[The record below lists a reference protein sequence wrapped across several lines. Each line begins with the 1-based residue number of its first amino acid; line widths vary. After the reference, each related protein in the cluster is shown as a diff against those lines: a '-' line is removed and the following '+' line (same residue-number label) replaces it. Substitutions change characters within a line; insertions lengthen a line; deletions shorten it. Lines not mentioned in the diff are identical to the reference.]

1 MDLAAL
7 SNVTLPDQNGTP
19 HRLGDLWRDRPVV
32 LVFLR
37 HFGCLH
43 CREHAV
49 ELRDRYTDLQGQGI
63 ELVAI
68 GTGDRRYA
76 GAFVRDEQIPYLVL
90 VDDDGRAARAAS
102 VRVASWYRLLH
113 PSTWRATVETWK

>member
-7 SNVTLPDQNGTP
+7 SALSLPDQDDRL
-19 HRLGDLWRDRPVV
+19 HHLGDLWADRPVV

-49 ELRDRYTDLQGQGI
+49 ELRDRYDDLHAQGV

-76 GAFVRDEQIPYLVL
+76 GAFVRDN
-90 VDDDGRAARAAS
+90 
-102 VRVASWYRLLH
+102 
-113 PSTWRATVETWK
+113 ATVANRPTVR